1 MEIEELIR
9 NQVSLFRNKNYFP
22 LFSQM
27 INSIDI
33 HPTHAIKDYSSLFTL
48 KEDSQNKKIN
58 FWNLFIKKAFSN
70 NNGQCAVI
78 VGKYIRAKAQFVLK
92 KISELRIFFYY
103 DFNMIVRLYLLL
115 CEIEILKSTKNTI
128 KLMKVTQSKNE
139 LLKKLT
145 KIRTERENKEK
156 YGYARNEE
164 ASENYVESLLKKIT
178 DGIKSG
184 KNYMQEQK
192 YKEKKLLLLKR
203 IKVKNH
209 SKTLNASRTIKH
221 YEDRTFNEG
230 LLSKEKINNYF
241 KINQMPMIGGRNSTT
256 LHKNTKLLLHQSMTK
271 SSSVKI
277 LSNRSCDRIVLKN
290 YLSKKDFYY

>member
-9 NQVSLFRNKNYFP
+9 NQVSLFKNKNYFP

-33 HPTHAIKDYSSLFTL
+33 HPTHSVKDYSSLFTL
-48 KEDSQNKKIN
+48 KEDAQNKKIN
-58 FWNLFIKKAFSN
+58 YWNLFIKKAFSN
-70 NNGQCAVI
+70 DKSQCAVI

-128 KLMKVTQSKNE
+128 KLMKVTQSKND

-145 KIRTERENKEK
+145 KIRMERENKEK
-156 YGYARNEE
+156 YGYSHNDE

-203 IKVKNH
+203 IKIKNQ

-221 YEDRTFNEG
+221 YEDKTLNDS

-241 KINQMPMIGGRNSTT
+241 KIKQMPMIGRNSTT
-256 LHKNTKLLLHQSMTK
+256 LHKNTKLLLHPSITK

-277 LSNRSCDRIVLKN
+277 ISNRSCDRIRLKN

>member
-1 MEIEELIR
+1 
-9 NQVSLFRNKNYFP
+9 
-22 LFSQM
+22 
-27 INSIDI
+27 
-33 HPTHAIKDYSSLFTL
+33 
-48 KEDSQNKKIN
+48 
-58 FWNLFIKKAFSN
+58 
-70 NNGQCAVI
+70 
-78 VGKYIRAKAQFVLK
+78 
-92 KISELRIFFYY
+92 
-103 DFNMIVRLYLLL
+103 
-115 CEIEILKSTKNTI
+115 
-128 KLMKVTQSKNE
+128 
-139 LLKKLT
+139 
-145 KIRTERENKEK
+145 
-156 YGYARNEE
+156 
-164 ASENYVESLLKKIT
+164 
-178 DGIKSG
+178 
-184 KNYMQEQK
+184 MQEQK